1 MAEQLKERWR
11 LVLGRYA
18 DSLGANLSGQQLA
31 QDQVLE
37 QLYAEG
43 QRGRGLKVTDTLE
56 DNVGQWLENAEAL
69 FPRSVN
75 DQLQQHALERFD
87 LHQLLQQPGMLDKVS
102 PSLGLLKQLMKLN
115 AHHNLELRQRVE
127 AIIRAVVEE
136 LLRLLRPKITNT
148 LAGRRNRQAHSPVKR
163 LANLDWQ
170 TTIRRNLK
178 HFDGEK
184 LRYERVYFHARRQT
198 QLPWHV
204 VLCIDQSGSMAE
216 SMIYSAVIAGII
228 TRLPSVR
235 LSLVVFDTKL
245 MDLSDHA
252 QDPVTVLLKCQMGGG
267 THIAN
272 AWRYCQQLA
281 QEPGRTLV
289 ATVSDFDE
297 GGPQQALF
305 SQAKD
310 MIDSGITMMGL
321 TALTADSQPFYDS
334 HATAQLQ
341 RLGMEVSALSPD
353 RFAQRL
359 AKIMGLR

>member
-31 QDQVLE
+31 QDQVLA

-127 AIIRAVVEE
+127 VIIRAVVEE

-204 VLCIDQSGSMAE
+204 VLCID
-216 SMIYSAVIAGII
+216 
-228 TRLPSVR
+228 
-235 LSLVVFDTKL
+235 
-245 MDLSDHA
+245 
-252 QDPVTVLLKCQMGGG
+252 
-267 THIAN
+267 
-272 AWRYCQQLA
+272 
-281 QEPGRTLV
+281 
-289 ATVSDFDE
+289 
-297 GGPQQALF
+297 
-305 SQAKD
+305 
-310 MIDSGITMMGL
+310 
-321 TALTADSQPFYDS
+321 
-334 HATAQLQ
+334 
-341 RLGMEVSALSPD
+341 
-353 RFAQRL
+353 
-359 AKIMGLR
+359 